1 MPATTLPP
9 PRPPLPDTAGT
20 DTSDARHVADP
31 HCAWV
36 RQEGHWTL
44 VLSGDWRGQT
54 AAWPAPPAD
63 LPGEATVGVQAQAL
77 SSWDIALAARL
88 WDLQQDLRG
97 RRVHLDLQAGSLP
110 EGLREVLALASPQRA
125 VLGADTEAAA
135 TAPAVPRPRR
145 RIALPRT
152 HPAVVTVAFFGEVLL
167 ALARWLGGRIAVRA
181 ADVLHQL
188 DETGPRSLPI
198 VVLTCA
204 LIGLM
209 LAYMGGAQLGRIGG
223 QSYIADIV
231 AVGMVRELAG
241 LMTGVILAGRIGSAF
256 AAQLATMKANEEIDA
271 LRVLGVDPIGY
282 LVLPRL
288 VALLVMTPALYA
300 CGVLAGIVAGWPA
313 AVGSYGV
320 SSLEYFLQCSRSINF
335 THLSIGLFK
344 GMLYVAL
351 VALAGCREGLH
362 AGRSA
367 QAVGAATTTA
377 VVKGLVWMVVA
388 ACVTTVVFSI
398 LGY

>member
-1 MPATTLPP
+1 MSVITLPLVAEAPAATP
-9 PRPPLPDTAGT
+9 PR
-20 DTSDARHVADP
+20 
-31 HCAWV
+31 CAWV
-36 RQEGHWTL
+36 REGGGWAL
-44 VLSGDWRGQT
+44 QLAGDWRAGAGAGIGA
-54 AAWPAPPAD
+54 AAWPAPPPE
-63 LPGEATVGVQAQAL
+63 LPRDSTVALQATAL

-88 WDLQQDLRG
+88 WDLQQELRA
-97 RRVHLDLQAGSLP
+97 RRVHLDLQAAQALP
-110 EGLREVLALASPQRA
+110 VGLQEVLALASPQRA
-125 VLGADTEAAA
+125 VLGADTAAA
-135 TAPAVPRPRR
+135 ASAPPAPRPRR
-145 RIALPRT
+145 LIDLPRT
-152 HPAVVTVAFFGEVLL
+152 SAAVITVAFFGEVLL
-167 ALARWLGGRIAVRA
+167 ALARWLSGRAGVRGA
-181 ADVLHQL
+181 EVLHQL
-188 DETGPRSLPI
+188 DETGPRSVPI
-198 VVLTCA
+198 VALTCA

-256 AAQLATMKANEEIDA
+256 AAQLATMKAGEEIDA
-271 LRVLGVDPIGY
+271 LRVLGVDPIGH

-288 VALLVMTPALYA
+288 LALLLMTPALYA
-300 CGVLAGIVAGWPA
+300 CGVLAGIAAGWPA
-313 AVGSYGV
+313 AVGTYGV
-320 SSLEYFLQCSRSINF
+320 SSLEYLLQCGRAINF

-344 GMLYVAL
+344 AMLYVSL
-351 VALAGCREGLH
+351 IALAGCREGLH

-377 VVKGLVWMVVA
+377 VVKGLVWMVLA